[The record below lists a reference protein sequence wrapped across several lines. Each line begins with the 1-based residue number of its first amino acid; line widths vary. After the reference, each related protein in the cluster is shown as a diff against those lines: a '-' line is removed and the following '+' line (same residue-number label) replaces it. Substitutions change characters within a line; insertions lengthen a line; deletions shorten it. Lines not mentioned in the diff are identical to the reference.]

1 MTVTEVMFTPAP
13 DGHGLLGYVACRVDD
28 LLLDGLALRRTRGG
42 KLTVTFPCRRDRH
55 GRMHPLVRP
64 VGPGVEAAI
73 LAALAGEV
81 P

>member
-1 MTVTEVMFTPAP
+1 MTVTGVIFTSAP
-13 DGHGLLGYVACRVDD
+13 DGHGLLGYVACRVGD
-28 LLLDGLALRRTRGG
+28 LQLDGLAIRRTRSG
-42 KLTVTFPCRRDRH
+42 KLTVAFPCRRDRR

-73 LAALAGEV
+73 LAALAGEL

>member
-1 MTVTEVMFTPAP
+1 MVSDVLFTSAP
-13 DGHGLLGYVACRVDD
+13 DGRGLLGYVSCRVDD

-42 KLTVTFPCRRDRH
+42 RLTVAFPCRRDRR

-73 LAALAGEV
+73 LAALAGDLL
-81 P
+81 